1 MKKYLFIFV
10 MLLASAAFAQITSGT
25 IIILNFTKDRLVIA
39 ADSRGVNTDTWVP
52 HDNECKIAEVDQR
65 LIFTSVGNARR
76 KRSSGPDPVNGW
88 DNAETTRAAF
98 RSVRQL
104 PTEEAQT
111 RTIAKTWA
119 DAIAANW
126 QSLYRSEPEKVTRV
140 LSKNGGLTVGAFAE
154 ANMGTIYFRAAQI
167 RFDQSRA
174 SVGDPIEP
182 EFIERLSDCWDCGD
196 GNRICAMGKHFDV
209 AAKFCAQTKANDR
222 IKVRTQLKGANRSV
236 KLAVKIAEL
245 TIDAYAKTPGDV
257 GGMVDAVTL
266 KNNGSISWNA
276 IKQSCHD
283 GQQ

>member
-1 MKKYLFIFV
+1 MRNCFFIFV
-10 MLLASAAFAQITSGT
+10 MLLASTAFAQITSGT

-39 ADSRGVNTDTWVP
+39 ADSRGVNTDTRVP
-52 HDNECKIAEVDQR
+52 HDNECKIAEVDHQ

-88 DNAETTRAAF
+88 DNAETTRVAF
-98 RSVRQL
+98 QSVRLL

-119 DAIAANW
+119 DTIAAHW

-154 ANMGTIYFRAAQI
+154 ANGGTIYFRAAQI
-167 RFDQSRA
+167 KFDQTRA
-174 SVGDPIEP
+174 SAGDPIGP
-182 EFIERLSDCWDCGD
+182 EFIERLSDCWDCGE

-209 AAKFCAQTKANDR
+209 AAKFCAQTKASDK
-222 IKVRTQLKGANRSV
+222 IKVRTQLKSANRSV

-266 KNNGSISWNA
+266 KNNGNITWNA
-276 IKQSCHD
+276 IKDGCED

>member
-1 MKKYLFIFV
+1 MRKCLFIVV

-52 HDNECKIAEVDQR
+52 HDNECKIAEVDHR

-76 KRSSGPDPVNGW
+76 GRSSGLDRVNGW
-88 DNAETTRAAF
+88 DNAETTRVAF
-98 RSVRQL
+98 RSVRLL

-111 RTIAKTWA
+111 RTIAKAWA
-119 DAIAANW
+119 DTIAAHW
-126 QSLYRSEPEKVTRV
+126 QSLYQSEPDKVTRV

-154 ANMGTIYFRAAQI
+154 ANKGTIYFRAAQI
-167 RFDQSRA
+167 RFDRSRA
-174 SVGDPIEP
+174 TAGDPIGP
-182 EFIERLSDCWDCGD
+182 EFIERLSDCWDCGE

-209 AAKFCAQTKANDR
+209 AARFCAQTKSSDK
-222 IKVRTQLKGANRSV
+222 IKVRTQLKSANRSV

-245 TIDAYAKTPGDV
+245 TVDAYEKTPGDV

-266 KNNGSISWNA
+266 KNNGSITWNA
-276 IKQSCHD
+276 IKD
-283 GQQ
+283 GCEDSQQ